1 MNLGTLL
8 LWTFL
13 CLLLDLLPLPL
24 PLIILFFVPL
34 PSLVLILFDSVQDID
49 EVALQ
54 HIDSPDF
61 VEPGLER
68 AANDEN
74 FGDLEINLLA
84 DPASWCPFPSQS
96 QILRQNGKT
105 IGFRTKS
112 GIMFGPKRIEI
123 MADTLANN
131 GCVQIYCP

>member
-1 MNLGTLL
+1 MD
-8 LWTFL
+8 FS
-13 CLLLDLLPLPL
+13 
-24 PLIILFFVPL
+24 L
-34 PSLVLILFDSVQDID
+34 PSSGPPSTPSTSNNPIFCSSAISGINIVSDSVQDID